1 MKWSKIRGYN
11 KRKAHL
17 ECGVV
22 NMAKVGRPPKMQ
34 EHDIELLKE
43 KFRQYI
49 DETDIP
55 IIVEFAYKNELDKR
69 YLYERQEFSTLL
81 KQCIQKKEAALEKGT
96 LTGALNPAMAIFSLK
111 QLGWRDKQ
119 ELEHSGETTSN
130 VSLSLLT
137 TQELKNLAKTKQ
149 SST

>member
-1 MKWSKIRGYN
+1 
-11 KRKAHL
+11 
-17 ECGVV
+17 
-22 NMAKVGRPPKMQ
+22 MAKVGRPPKIPEYDMP
-34 EHDIELLKE
+34 ELVE

-49 DETDIP
+49 VDTDVP
-55 IIVEFAYKNELDKR
+55 IIAEFAYQNDLDKR
-69 YLYERQEFSTLL
+69 YMYDRVEFSDLL
-81 KQCIQKKEAALEKGT
+81 KKCLQKKESRLERG
-96 LTGALNPAMAIFSLK
+96 LINNEFNSAGAIFSLK